1 MAVVGLLVA
10 VPVTIAVRGG
20 DDGAPPAVTVAPD
33 TEVGLGKLRFDRALG
48 VEYRLPPGWRARRK
62 ASVLRFTKPGEG
74 VVVAVSAPGPRRDA
88 ELIGR
93 EALASLRSTYAG
105 VRVGQRVRGREI
117 GGLPARGLV
126 VFARVPGKGALRIL
140 LASARGEKRAY
151 LVEVFVAADDQ
162 GGLVEAQALLGVLR
176 LRG

>member
-10 VPVTIAVRGG
+10 VPVTIAVRE
-20 DDGAPPAVTVAPD
+20 DEDAAPRGTTVPAD
-33 TEVGLGKLRFDRALG
+33 TGVGLGKLRFDRALG

-93 EALASLRSTYAG
+93 EALTSLRSNYVG
-105 VRVGQRVRGREI
+105 VRVVQRIGGRQI
-117 GGLPARGLV
+117 GGLPARGFV
-126 VFARVPGKGALRIL
+126 VLARVPKRGALRVL
-140 LASARGEKRAY
+140 VASARGEKRAY
-151 LVEVFVAADDQ
+151 LLEVFVAARDPD
-162 GGLVEAQALLGVLR
+162 GLVEAQALLNELHLEG
-176 LRG
+176 